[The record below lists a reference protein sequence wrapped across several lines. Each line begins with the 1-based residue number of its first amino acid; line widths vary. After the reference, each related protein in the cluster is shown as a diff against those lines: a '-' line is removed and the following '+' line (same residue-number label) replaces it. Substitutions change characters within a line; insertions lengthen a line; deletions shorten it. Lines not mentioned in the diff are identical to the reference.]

1 MDCMGRND
9 PDGRISLPK
18 KQHDLVTD
26 LLRRWKDSGLIDETM
41 EAKLSE
47 SVSVSAFDWRKTA
60 RYAFIISIS
69 CLVIAVGALLADE
82 MLLKLLMRLFRAPD
96 LAKCALFALLS
107 AAAFRK
113 GLGLRKK
120 QPHRTYGNEA
130 LFCRGVLAVAAA
142 IFYVGAAIDTG
153 TMHYSVLLLLASILY
168 SLLGLWFPSPL
179 VWVFG
184 LLSLGAWMG
193 TETGYVSGFGM
204 YYLGMNY
211 PLRFV
216 IFGGALSAIGIAGEH
231 FLPGPDPGSGAFRDR
246 LLSVSPQTK
255 VIGLLYL
262 FIALWIMSIFG
273 NYGDVAEWLQ
283 VRQYQ
288 LFHWS
293 IIFGAAAA
301 AAVWF
306 GLKRDDG
313 ALRGFGMTFLF
324 INLYTRYFEYFWP
337 LLHKAVFFSILAAS
351 FWFIGSRAE
360 RIRNFG
366 RGRPLDRQKS

>member
-1 MDCMGRND
+1 
-9 PDGRISLPK
+9 
-18 KQHDLVTD
+18 
-26 LLRRWKDSGLIDETM
+26 
-41 EAKLSE
+41 
-47 SVSVSAFDWRKTA
+47 
-60 RYAFIISIS
+60 
-69 CLVIAVGALLADE
+69 
-82 MLLKLLMRLFRAPD
+82 
-96 LAKCALFALLS
+96 
-107 AAAFRK
+107 
-113 GLGLRKK
+113 
-120 QPHRTYGNEA
+120 
-130 LFCRGVLAVAAA
+130 
-142 IFYVGAAIDTG
+142 
-153 TMHYSVLLLLASILY
+153 MHYSVLLLLASVLY
-168 SLLGLWFPSPL
+168 SLLGLWFPSKL

-216 IFGGALSAIGIAGEH
+216 LFGGALSAIGIAGQH
-231 FLPGPDPGSGAFRDR
+231 FLPDPDPDSRAFRDR
-246 LLSVSPQTK
+246 LLSMSPQTK
-255 VIGLLYL
+255 VVGLLYL

-273 NYGDVAEWLQ
+273 NYGDVTEWLQ

-306 GLKRDDG
+306 GLKRDDT

-366 RGRPLDRQKS
+366 RERPLNRKEPRDKEGR